1 MADRKRRLVSQPESG
16 MLAQLGQ
23 HARLIWRLLGDARVN
38 PLLKLLP
45 VGSLFYL
52 LFPFDFFG
60 PLDDALV
67 IWLGST
73 LFVELAPLDVVE
85 EHRAALEAIHK
96 PETGTDPTL
105 SEEDIIDADY
115 KTQS

>member
-1 MADRKRRLVSQPESG
+1 MAEKKRRLVSQPDSG
-16 MLAQLGQ
+16 VLEQVGV
-23 HARLIWRLLGDARVN
+23 HVRLLWRLLGDTRVN
-38 PLLKLLP
+38 SLLKLLP
-45 VGSLFYL
+45 AASLIYL
-52 LFPFDFFG
+52 LFPFDVFG
-60 PLDDALV
+60 PIDDALV

-96 PETGTDPTL
+96 PKPDAEDGLNED
-105 SEEDIIDADY
+105 DIIEADY